1 MRGRAEYPSRSNR
14 QSRKAQNCSSTQDH
28 GRCALRLLGSA
39 AVSFRRV
46 EMTDEG
52 TRGGPLRKVYGW
64 MMKNAQGRNAW
75 WALAAFAF
83 AEASFFPIPPDV
95 MLLPMMLADKKRAF
109 HLAAWCALWSVIG
122 GCFGYMIGMFFWETA
137 GLWIIHAFHIPI
149 EKVDHARALYQ
160 ANAYW
165 IAIQGL
171 TPIPFKLV
179 TITSGLAGVFFP
191 AFLFYAAL
199 ARSVR
204 FIVIEG
210 LLVHFFGVQAK
221 AMLDKYME
229 IALVIFLIAVV
240 VGVLLIAFVL

>member
-1 MRGRAEYPSRSNR
+1 MAE
-14 QSRKAQNCSSTQDH
+14 KAS
-28 GRCALRLLGSA
+28 GGK
-39 AVSFRRV
+39 
-46 EMTDEG
+46 G
-52 TRGGPLRKVYGW
+52 GGPLRRVYAA
-64 MMKNAQGRNAW
+64 MMKNAQGRHAW

-83 AEASFFPIPPDV
+83 AEASCFPIPPDV
-95 MLLPMMLADKKRAF
+95 MLLPMMLADRKRAF

-122 GCFGYMIGMFFWETA
+122 GMAGYAIGYFFWETA
-137 GLWIIHAFHIPI
+137 GLWIIHAFHIPQI
-149 EKVDHARALYQ
+149 KVDHARELYQ

-191 AFLFYAAL
+191 AFLFFAAL

-210 LLVHFFGVQAK
+210 LLVHFFGAQAQ
-221 AMLDKYME
+221 AILDKYME

-240 VGVLLIAFVL
+240 AGIVLVATVL

>member
-1 MRGRAEYPSRSNR
+1 MVEDKAPAKRVGLIRRAYAWMMN
-14 QSRKAQNCSSTQDH
+14 KAQGPQ
-28 GRCALRLLGSA
+28 AL
-39 AVSFRRV
+39 
-46 EMTDEG
+46 
-52 TRGGPLRKVYGW
+52 
-64 MMKNAQGRNAW
+64 

-95 MLLPMMLADKKRAF
+95 MLLPMMVASRKRAF

-122 GCFGYMIGMFFWETA
+122 GCFGYAIGMFFWDTA
-137 GLWIIHAFHIPI
+137 GLAIIHLFHIPI
-149 EKVDHARALYQ
+149 AKVDHVRALYQ

-179 TITSGLAGVFFP
+179 TISSGLAGVFFP
-191 AFLFYAAL
+191 AFLFFAAL

-210 LLVHFFGVQAK
+210 LLVHFFGDQAK
-221 AMLDKYME
+221 AILDKYME
-229 IALVIFLIAVV
+229 AALVIFLIAVV
-240 VGVLLIAFVL
+240 AGILLIVLV